1 MRITKVSAS
10 VGLTINTGNYNSGHI
25 KLSAEADVFDGEDPA
40 AAHLTLTSMLK
51 ERVKAR
57 VKAQAS
63 SVVAMSR
70 EAGRGG

>member
-10 VGLTINTGNYNSGHI
+10 VGLTINTGNYNSGRVE
-25 KLSAEADVFDGEDPA
+25 LSAEADVFDGEDPA
-40 AAHLTLTSMLK
+40 AAHLALTSMLK
-51 ERVKAR
+51 ER

-70 EAGRGG
+70 EASRGG